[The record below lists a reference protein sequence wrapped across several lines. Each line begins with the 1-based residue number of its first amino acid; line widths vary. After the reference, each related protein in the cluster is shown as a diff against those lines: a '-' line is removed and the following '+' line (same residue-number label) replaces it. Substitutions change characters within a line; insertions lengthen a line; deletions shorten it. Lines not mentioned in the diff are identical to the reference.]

1 MKIHKDCPLTQEE
14 IDETY
19 NDLLNVATA
28 NGCPTHPLWAKGHQ
42 RHIARQMEKQG
53 ERLARLKRLH
63 ATALGLYM
71 AARILG
77 RDGEVQKH
85 RLERIASELSKY
97 DINRD

>member
-19 NDLLNVATA
+19 NNLLNVATA
-28 NGCPTHPLWAKGHQ
+28 NGCPAHPSWAKGHQ
-42 RHIARQMEKQG
+42 RHMARLAERQG

-71 AARILG
+71 AARIMG
-77 RDGEVQKH
+77 RDGEAQKH
-85 RLERIASELSKY
+85 RMERIASELSKY
-97 DINRD
+97 DINSD

>member
-14 IDETY
+14 IDEIE

-28 NGCPTHPLWAKGHQ
+28 NGCPTHPSWAKGHQ
-42 RHIARQMEKQG
+42 RHMARMVARQG
-53 ERLARLKRLH
+53 ERIDRLKRLH

-71 AARILG
+71 AARMLG

-97 DINRD
+97 DINN